1 MKILI
6 ITTVSGFLQQFLR
19 ADIDALQKR
28 GWEIYYASNFSHP
41 VYVCD
46 REEMK
51 RSGITCFDIPIEKS
65 PAKIMSN
72 LSALRQIETII
83 EKFHIDVI
91 HCHTPLGGA
100 LGRFAGNHPYSDG
113 RKPKV
118 IYTTHGFHFYKGAP
132 KKDFLL
138 WKNAEKILAGM
149 TDVLITV
156 NREDYGAAR
165 TFHLREGG
173 AVYRIPGVGF
183 NPKRFHPDAADGAV
197 LRKELGIPD
206 STFVFLTAGEL
217 VRNKNQ
223 MVLVQAA
230 KRLKAEDKVFRI
242 LTLGEGQERESLQAA
257 IDREDLGKEVQLFG
271 YRMDIER
278 FYRAADCFLFPSIR
292 EGFGMAAVEA
302 MASGLPL
309 IAADNRGTRE
319 YAGENAFTCRYNDVN
334 GFTLFMK
341 RIMEEPETRR
351 TMSRAG
357 LELAENFTRDKTEAI
372 LDSIYGTLERN
383 DGKRNDGKRNGEE
396 KEK

>member
-19 ADIDALQKR
+19 ADIAALQKR
-28 GWEIYYASNFSHP
+28 GWEIFYASNFSHP
-41 VYVCD
+41 VYACD
-46 REEMK
+46 REEME
-51 RSGITCFDIPIEKS
+51 RSGITCLDIPIEKS
-65 PAKIMSN
+65 PAKILSN
-72 LSALRQIETII
+72 FSALRQIETIL

-100 LGRFAGNHPYSDG
+100 LGRFAGNHSYSGG

-173 AVYRIPGVGF
+173 TVYRIPGVGYDSE
-183 NPKRFHPDAADGAV
+183 RFHPDAADGAA
-197 LRKELGIPD
+197 LRKELGIED
-206 STFVFLTAGEL
+206 GTFVFLTAGEL
-217 VRNKNQ
+217 VANKNQ

-230 KRLKAEDKVFRI
+230 KRLKAFDKAFRLLI
-242 LTLGEGQERESLQAA
+242 LGEGSERDRLQAA
-257 IDREDLGKEVQLFG
+257 IDREGLGRKVQLLG
-271 YRMDIER
+271 YRKDIER

-309 IAADNRGTRE
+309 IASDNRGTRE
-319 YAGENAFTCRYNDVN
+319 YARENAFTCRYDDADS
-334 GFTLFMK
+334 FTLFMK
-341 RIMEEPETRR
+341 RIMEEPEQWEA
-351 TMSRAG
+351 MSRAG
-357 LELAENFTRDKTEAI
+357 IRMAENFTRDKTEAI

-383 DGKRNDGKRNGEE
+383 DGKRNGEE
-396 KEK
+396 KEE